1 MTKNKQQGF
10 TILEVLISGF
20 MIVVLGMGL
29 LGLQFIIGESQL
41 SSIDSFIEV
50 DESTAAVSTLAR
62 EIRTAQKGENGSF
75 QFTNASSQE
84 ITFFSDLDVD
94 GRIEQIRYYLEGTT
108 LKKDVIDPQG
118 SPITYPT
125 EQKITTIITQNI
137 RNGST
142 PIFSYFNEDWPNDTS
157 NNPLPTPADLDSIK
171 MVHIYV
177 RVNPRA
183 ADPDNDYV
191 LESQA
196 QVRTLKENF

>member
-41 SSIDSFIEV
+41 SSINSFIEV
-50 DESTAAVSTLAR
+50 DQSTAAVSTLAR

-75 QFTNASSQE
+75 QFTNASSYE

-118 SPITYPT
+118 SPVTYPP
-125 EQKITTIITQNI
+125 EQKVTTIITQNI

-177 RVNPRA
+177 RVNPNA
-183 ADPDNDYV
+183 ANPNNDYV